1 MHHVRAIQ
9 RHTNVRR
16 IFLATENASVIAEAM
31 SRYPEF
37 EWRVARD
44 SASLALERSALN
56 YHMADFVRDHPS
68 QAALVRTASHSKHRC
83 KALRVRTRLSQRTGS
98 GPRLVDLA
106 TSAPGLAQVWAWIG
120 GQRHR

>member
-68 QAALVRTASHSKHRC
+68 QAALVRTRMQSIATKLFACVRC
-83 KALRVRTRLSQRTGS
+83 LSQRTGS
-98 GPRLVDLA
+98 DPRLVYLA
-106 TSAPGLAQVWAWIG
+106 HICARTGPSVGLPG
-120 GQRHR
+120 

>member
-83 KALRVRTRLSQRTGS
+83 KLFACVRVCRNELAVARAWWIWPHLRQDWPKC
-98 GPRLVDLA
+98 GP
-106 TSAPGLAQVWAWIG
+106 G
-120 GQRHR
+120 